1 LPTQTPGDH
10 GGYPAGGSTSGRWEN
25 RQETRNIFMSDWW
38 RIFLAVLVW
47 PGLLGGALLGWLFL
61 WITRKIMAR
70 LQGRKGPPFYQPF
83 FDFVKLMSKE
93 TIVPGGTNRI
103 IFYGLPLVALIS
115 VTFALSLIPIPG
127 NPLRSFNGD
136 LILLIYLLEMPALCD
151 ILAGFA
157 TRSLY
162 AQVGAT
168 REAILSLGYNLPFL
182 TALIALAVHAKSSSL
197 REIVAATPSP
207 AIVFVALALLLSV
220 PARLKSNPFSI
231 ANAESEIVAGIHTE
245 YNSKPLAIFE
255 LVHGLELTALVGL
268 FAVLFLPF
276 AHSLE
281 ATLVIYILC
290 ALVLIFLTTGLA
302 SATARLKIQNAFS
315 FFWSWGAAAA
325 VLAIVVALI
334 W

>member
-1 LPTQTPGDH
+1 
-10 GGYPAGGSTSGRWEN
+10 
-25 RQETRNIFMSDWW
+25 MSDWW
-38 RIFLAVLVW
+38 RILLAVLVW
-47 PGLLGGALLGWLFL
+47 PGFIGGALLGWLFL
-61 WITRKIMAR
+61 WITRKVMAR

-83 FDFVKLMSKE
+83 FDFVKLMGKE

-115 VTFALSLIPIPG
+115 VTIALSLIPIPG
-127 NPLRSFNGD
+127 NQMPSFNGD

-151 ILAGFA
+151 ILAGFV

-182 TALIALAVHAKSSSL
+182 TALIALAIHAKSSSL
-197 REIVAATPSP
+197 REIVAVTPGP
-207 AIVFVALALLLSV
+207 AIVFVALAFLLSV

-255 LVHGLELTALVGL
+255 LVHGLELAALAGL

-276 AHSLE
+276 AHSLIAAM
-281 ATLVIYILC
+281 ATYILC
-290 ALVLIFLTTGLA
+290 ALVLILLTTGLA
-302 SATARLKIQNAFS
+302 AATARLKIQHAIS

-325 VLAIVVALI
+325 VLAIVVAVI

>member
-1 LPTQTPGDH
+1 
-10 GGYPAGGSTSGRWEN
+10 
-25 RQETRNIFMSDWW
+25 MSDWW

-93 TIVPGGTNRI
+93 TIVPDGTNRI

-115 VTFALSLIPIPG
+115 VSFALSLIPIPG

-136 LILLIYLLEMPALCD
+136 LILLIYLLEMPALCE
-151 ILAGFA
+151 ILTGFV

-168 REAILSLGYNLPFL
+168 REAILSLGYNVPFL

-220 PARLKSNPFSI
+220 PARLKSNLFSI

-255 LVHGLELTALVGL
+255 LVHGLELTALAGL

-276 AHSLE
+276 AHSLV
-281 ATLVIYILC
+281 AALVIYILC
-290 ALVLIFLTTGLA
+290 ALMLIFLTTALA
-302 SATARLKIQNAFS
+302 AATARLKIQNAFR
-315 FFWSWGAAAA
+315 FFWRWGAAAA

>member
-1 LPTQTPGDH
+1 
-10 GGYPAGGSTSGRWEN
+10 
-25 RQETRNIFMSDWW
+25 MSDWW

-47 PGLLGGALLGWLFL
+47 PGLLGGALLGWLFV

-197 REIVAATPSP
+197 REIVTATPSP

-276 AHSLE
+276 AHSLV
-281 ATLVIYILC
+281 AALVIYIFC

-302 SATARLKIQNAFS
+302 AATARLKIQNAFS

-325 VLAIVVALI
+325 VLSIVVALI

>member
-1 LPTQTPGDH
+1 
-10 GGYPAGGSTSGRWEN
+10 
-25 RQETRNIFMSDWW
+25 MSDWW
-38 RIFLAVLVW
+38 RILLAVLVW
-47 PGLLGGALLGWLFL
+47 PGFIGGALLGWLFL
-61 WITRKIMAR
+61 WITRKVMAR

-83 FDFVKLMSKE
+83 FDFVKLMGKE

-115 VTFALSLIPIPG
+115 VTIALSLIPIPG
-127 NPLRSFNGD
+127 NQMPSFNGD

-151 ILAGFA
+151 ILAGFV

-182 TALIALAVHAKSSSL
+182 TALIALAIHAKSSSL
-197 REIVAATPSP
+197 REIVAVTPGP
-207 AIVFVALALLLSV
+207 AIVFVALAFLLSV

-255 LVHGLELTALVGL
+255 LVHGLELAALAGL

-276 AHSLE
+276 AHSLI
-281 ATLVIYILC
+281 AAMAIYILC
-290 ALVLIFLTTGLA
+290 ALVLILLTTGLA
-302 SATARLKIQNAFS
+302 AATARLKIQHAIS

-325 VLAIVVALI
+325 VLAIVVAVI

>member
-1 LPTQTPGDH
+1 
-10 GGYPAGGSTSGRWEN
+10 
-25 RQETRNIFMSDWW
+25 MSDWW
-38 RIFLAVLVW
+38 RSLLAVFIW

-61 WITRKIMAR
+61 WINRKLMAR

-93 TIVPGGTNRI
+93 TIVPGGTNRM
-103 IFYGLPLVALIS
+103 IFFGLPLIALIS

-151 ILAGFA
+151 ILAGFI

-276 AHSLE
+276 AHSLV
-281 ATLVIYILC
+281 AALAIYILC
-290 ALVLIFLTTGLA
+290 ALVLIFLATGLA
-302 SATARLKIQNAFS
+302 AATARLKIQNAFS

>member
-1 LPTQTPGDH
+1 M
-10 GGYPAGGSTSGRWEN
+10 N
-25 RQETRNIFMSDWW
+25 DWW

-61 WITRKIMAR
+61 WITRKLMAR

-276 AHSLE
+276 AHSLV
-281 ATLVIYILC
+281 AALVIYILC
-290 ALVLIFLTTGLA
+290 ALGLIFLTTGLA
-302 SATARLKIQNAFS
+302 AVTARLKIQNAFS

-325 VLAIVVALI
+325 ALAIVVALI

>member
-1 LPTQTPGDH
+1 
-10 GGYPAGGSTSGRWEN
+10 
-25 RQETRNIFMSDWW
+25 MSDWW

-276 AHSLE
+276 AHSLV
-281 ATLVIYILC
+281 AALVIYILC
-290 ALVLIFLTTGLA
+290 ALGLIFLTTGLA
-302 SATARLKIQNAFS
+302 AATARLKIQNAFS
-315 FFWSWGAAAA
+315 FFWRWGAAAA

>member
-1 LPTQTPGDH
+1 M
-10 GGYPAGGSTSGRWEN
+10 N
-25 RQETRNIFMSDWW
+25 DWW

-115 VTFALSLIPIPG
+115 VSFALSLIPIPG

-276 AHSLE
+276 AHSLV
-281 ATLVIYILC
+281 AALVIYIFC
-290 ALVLIFLTTGLA
+290 TLVLIFLTTGLA

>member
-1 LPTQTPGDH
+1 
-10 GGYPAGGSTSGRWEN
+10 
-25 RQETRNIFMSDWW
+25 MSDWW

-197 REIVAATPSP
+197 REIVTATPSP

-276 AHSLE
+276 AHSLV
-281 ATLVIYILC
+281 AALVIYIFC

-302 SATARLKIQNAFS
+302 AATARLKIQNAFS

-325 VLAIVVALI
+325 VLSIVVALI

>member
-1 LPTQTPGDH
+1 
-10 GGYPAGGSTSGRWEN
+10 
-25 RQETRNIFMSDWW
+25 MSDWW

-103 IFYGLPLVALIS
+103 IFCGLPLVALIS

-276 AHSLE
+276 SHSLV
-281 ATLVIYILC
+281 AALVI
-290 ALVLIFLTTGLA
+290 
-302 SATARLKIQNAFS
+302 
-315 FFWSWGAAAA
+315 
-325 VLAIVVALI
+325 
-334 W
+334 

>member
-1 LPTQTPGDH
+1 
-10 GGYPAGGSTSGRWEN
+10 
-25 RQETRNIFMSDWW
+25 MSDWW
-38 RIFLAVLVW
+38 RNLLAVIIW
-47 PGLLGGALLGWLFL
+47 PGLFGGALLGWLFL
-61 WITRKIMAR
+61 WITRKLIAR

-83 FDFVKLMSKE
+83 FDFFKLMSKE
-93 TIVPGGTNRI
+93 TIVPSGTNRI
-103 IFYGLPLVALIS
+103 LFYALPLVALIS
-115 VTFALSLIPIPG
+115 MTIALSLIPIPG
-127 NPLRSFNGD
+127 NPLQSFNGD

-151 ILAGFA
+151 ILAGFI

-197 REIVAATPSP
+197 HEIVTAPPGP
-207 AIVFVALALLLSV
+207 AIIFIALAILLSV
-220 PARLKSNPFSI
+220 PARLRSNPFSI

-255 LVHGLELTALVGL
+255 LVHGLELTAIVGL

-276 AHSLE
+276 AHSLV
-281 ATLVIYILC
+281 AGLAIYVLC

-302 SATARLKIQNAFS
+302 AATARLKVQHAFS

-325 VLAIVVALI
+325 VIAIVVAVI

>member
-1 LPTQTPGDH
+1 
-10 GGYPAGGSTSGRWEN
+10 
-25 RQETRNIFMSDWW
+25 MSDWW

-197 REIVAATPSP
+197 GEIVAATPSP

-276 AHSLE
+276 AHSLV
-281 ATLVIYILC
+281 AALVICILC

>member
-1 LPTQTPGDH
+1 
-10 GGYPAGGSTSGRWEN
+10 
-25 RQETRNIFMSDWW
+25 MSDWW
-38 RIFLAVLVW
+38 RILLAVLVW

-61 WITRKIMAR
+61 WINRKLIAR

-83 FDFVKLMSKE
+83 FDFLKLMGKK
-93 TIVPGGTNRI
+93 TIVAGGMNRI
-103 IFYGLPLVALIS
+103 IFYALPLVALIS
-115 VTFALSLIPIPG
+115 MTFALALLPLPG
-127 NPLRSFNGD
+127 NPLHSFNGD

-276 AHSLE
+276 AHSLV
-281 ATLVIYILC
+281 AALVIYILC
-290 ALVLIFLTTGLA
+290 ALGLIFLTTGLA
-302 SATARLKIQNAFS
+302 AATARLKIQNAFS

>member
-1 LPTQTPGDH
+1 
-10 GGYPAGGSTSGRWEN
+10 
-25 RQETRNIFMSDWW
+25 MSDWW

-197 REIVAATPSP
+197 REIVVATPSP

-276 AHSLE
+276 AHSLV
-281 ATLVIYILC
+281 AALVIYILC
-290 ALVLIFLTTGLA
+290 ALGLIFLTTGLA
-302 SATARLKIQNAFS
+302 AATARLKIQNAFS

>member
-1 LPTQTPGDH
+1 
-10 GGYPAGGSTSGRWEN
+10 
-25 RQETRNIFMSDWW
+25 MSDWW
-38 RIFLAVLVW
+38 RIFPAVLVW

-61 WITRKIMAR
+61 WITRKVLAR

-93 TIVPGGTNRI
+93 TIVPGGTNRM
-103 IFYGLPLVALIS
+103 IFFGLPLIALIS

-182 TALIALAVHAKSSSL
+182 TGLIALAIHAKSSSL

-207 AIVFVALALLLSV
+207 AIAFVALAFLLSV

-255 LVHGLELTALVGL
+255 LVHGLELTALAGL

-276 AHSLE
+276 AHSLV
-281 ATLVIYILC
+281 AALVIYILC
-290 ALVLIFLTTGLA
+290 ALMLIFLTTALA
-302 SATARLKIQNAFS
+302 AATARLKIQNAFR
-315 FFWSWGAAAA
+315 FFWRWGSVAA
-325 VLAIVVALI
+325 VLAILVALI

>member
-1 LPTQTPGDH
+1 
-10 GGYPAGGSTSGRWEN
+10 
-25 RQETRNIFMSDWW
+25 MSDWW
-38 RIFLAVLVW
+38 RILLAVFVW

-61 WITRKIMAR
+61 WINRKLMAR

-83 FDFVKLMSKE
+83 FDFVKLMGKE
-93 TIVPGGTNRI
+93 TIVAGGMNRI
-103 IFYGLPLVALIS
+103 VFYALPLVALIS
-115 VTFALSLIPIPG
+115 MTFALALLPLPG

-136 LILLIYLLEMPALCD
+136 LILLIYLLEMPALCE
-151 ILAGFA
+151 ILTGFV

-168 REAILSLGYNLPFL
+168 REAILSLGYNVPFL

-197 REIVAATPSP
+197 QEIVTATPGP
-207 AIVFVALALLLSV
+207 ALAFVALAILLSV

-231 ANAESEIVAGIHTE
+231 ANAESEIVAGILTE

-255 LVHGLELTALVGL
+255 LVHGLELTALAGL
-268 FAVLFLPF
+268 FGVIFLPF
-276 AHSLE
+276 AHSVMTGL
-281 ATLVIYILC
+281 AIYILC

-302 SATARLKIQNAFS
+302 AATARLKVQHALR
-315 FFWSWGAAAA
+315 FFWSWGVAAS
-325 VLAIVVALI
+325 VLSIVVAVI

>member
-1 LPTQTPGDH
+1 
-10 GGYPAGGSTSGRWEN
+10 
-25 RQETRNIFMSDWW
+25 MSDWW

-197 REIVAATPSP
+197 GEIVAATPSP

-255 LVHGLELTALVGL
+255 LVHGLELTALAGL
-268 FAVLFLPF
+268 FGMIFLPF
-276 AHSLE
+276 AHSLV
-281 ATLVIYILC
+281 AALGIYILC
-290 ALVLIFLTTGLA
+290 APVLIFLTTGLA
-302 SATARLKIQNAFS
+302 AATARLKIQNAIS